1 MRLDTLHSCIYSAA
15 AECSIVRLGAVAAKQ
30 RLTVNLEAP
39 EYQELQ
45 RLAKQH
51 NVSMAWLGRRAIA
64 WFLEQD
70 NSQRKLPFPLN
81 VSGEV

>member
-1 MRLDTLHSCIYSAA
+1 MRQD
-15 AECSIVRLGAVAAKQ
+15 AVATKQ

-39 EYQELQ
+39 EFQELQ

-64 WFLEQD
+64 WFLEQ
-70 NSQRKLPFPLN
+70 NNRQRELPFPPN
-81 VSGEV
+81 VSGQLER

>member
-1 MRLDTLHSCIYSAA
+1 MRQ
-15 AECSIVRLGAVAAKQ
+15 GAVTAKQ

-45 RLAKQH
+45 KLAKQH

-64 WFLEQD
+64 WFLEQ
-70 NSQRKLPFPLN
+70 NHSQRELPFPLN
-81 VSGEV
+81 VSGQLER